1 VSGEK
6 AQYQTTTTVTTT
18 LTSGGT
24 VISGL
29 TPTVTTTTDS
39 PVELN
44 GICYL
49 AGTPAGAP
57 PALPSPNPQHAG
69 LDISPWP
76 TVGPMPSGGC
86 TAWPCSVSQTNV
98 GGSINSL
105 ADVAQYYYVTDLR
118 PSGVWVANIAEDNVN
133 AVGGGPEDD
142 RAKHQHMT
150 TFTVALGVSGTLAYD
165 AQYKK
170 ATIGDFADIRTGA
183 KNWPLW
189 PDPLQGHL
197 G

>member
-1 VSGEK
+1 
-6 AQYQTTTTVTTT
+6 VTT
-18 LTSGGT
+18 S
-24 VISGL
+24 
-29 TPTVTTTTDS
+29 TDA
-39 PVELN
+39 PAELN

-49 AGTPAGAP
+49 AGTPTGAP

-118 PSGVWVANIAEDNVN
+118 PASVWAANIATNNVP
-133 AVGGGPEDD
+133 AVGAAPEDD
-142 RAKHQHMT
+142 KATHQHMT

-170 ATIGDFADIRTGA
+170 KIRLAILLISEMVSKTGHFGLIHPRLPGIA
-183 KNWPLW
+183 VQIPILPRVVGKIRVQLMIFGIR
-189 PDPLQGHL
+189 L
-197 G
+197 